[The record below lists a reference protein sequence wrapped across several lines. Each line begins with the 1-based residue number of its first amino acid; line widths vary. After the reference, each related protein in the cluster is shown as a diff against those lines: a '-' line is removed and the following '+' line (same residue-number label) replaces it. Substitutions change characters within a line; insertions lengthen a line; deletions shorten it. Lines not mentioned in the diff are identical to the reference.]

1 MPARRLIPC
10 HNAIAACLVVSPSLA
25 HALTRIQRRADQQGC
40 RSQRG
45 REQNEQ
51 RSDPDQLHALSSC
64 SRRRILLVLQLTYAA
79 RRLAQSRRR
88 ESPLPAATLGV
99 SEALADARQYLVTR
113 EVRLVVGI
121 AVFQRA
127 VERAG

>member
-1 MPARRLIPC
+1 MYAGQWRSGPMIRSMPARRLIPC
-10 HNAIAACLVVSPSLA
+10 HNAIAACLVVSSSLA

-79 RRLAQSRRR
+79 RRLARPIH
-88 ESPLPAATLGV
+88 ETEVPGLLGG
-99 SEALADARQYLVTR
+99 DAFSVM
-113 EVRLVVGI
+113 
-121 AVFQRA
+121 
-127 VERAG
+127 